1 MRRGLSLLAFVAL
14 AIGGVAAGVFV
25 SGGGASTS
33 AVPVKINVTASEFK
47 FVLSKK
53 TAPKGTIVF
62 TLVNKGKLPH
72 DFKIAGKKTKTVAP
86 GKSATLTVTIAAK
99 GKKPYLCTIPG
110 HAPAGMKGTFAVS

>member
-1 MRRGLSLLAFVAL
+1 MKKVLGAL
-14 AIGGVAAGVFV
+14 AVAVLVIGAIVA
-25 SGGGASTS
+25 GAVAPRGHASPEATT
-33 AVPVKINVTASEFK
+33 KIKVTASEFK